1 MVILSRIDRQVNEL
15 IKILE
20 KQKWT
25 SIEFLTVGYVTLNIT
40 LYKPKYKYITKGNYI
55 QIYVLMNRNKFM
67 KYSYITTNI
76 LNLKYINNY
85 VSNLSYMLVI
95 KQDLS
100 L

>member
-55 QIYVLMNRNKFM
+55 QLYDKISNNRVRIDIYTATDICINEQEQIYEIQLYNNQ
-67 KYSYITTNI
+67 YIK
-76 LNLKYINNY
+76 LKIY
-85 VSNLSYMLVI
+85 
-95 KQDLS
+95 
-100 L
+100 